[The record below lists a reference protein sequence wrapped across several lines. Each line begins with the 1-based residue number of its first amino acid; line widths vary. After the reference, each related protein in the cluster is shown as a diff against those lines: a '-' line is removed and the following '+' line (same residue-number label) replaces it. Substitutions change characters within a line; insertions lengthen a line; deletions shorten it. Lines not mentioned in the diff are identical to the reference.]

1 MSAPIDALTQTTDA
15 QPLPVLGRDVTVPL
29 VTGGEV
35 TYAALDYAASA
46 PALQRVWDDVAAYA
60 PYYGSVHRGA
70 GYLSQLST
78 DLFENSRRAV
88 AEFLGCREDDQVVF
102 TRSTTDS
109 LNLLAAVL
117 PAGCE
122 VFVFETEHHA
132 SLLPWRDARVSYL
145 NAPRTPGEAV
155 ATLERALA
163 ARDLKGPALVCV
175 TGASNV
181 TGELWPVREL
191 AAVAHA
197 HGARVVLDA
206 AQLAPHHPVD
216 IAELDVD
223 WVAFSGHKLYA
234 PFGSGVLA
242 GRADWLRDSEPYLA
256 GGGASRKVARRSDG
270 GVDVEWHTT
279 AARHEAGSPNVIG
292 VYAIA
297 SACKA
302 LTEAGF
308 DRLVARER
316 ELVARVREGLAE
328 VPEVRVLSLFGDDA
342 PRVGVISFVV
352 DGWNSSHFAAALSA
366 EYGIGVRDGLFCAH
380 PLVRTLLGGDAGDP
394 GSAAR
399 LTPVPARGRSTR
411 SGSASGPVRRT
422 STSSGSPGPSG
433 NSSGTAP
440 AGTTAPRTAVAS
452 PTAADARRSGVEADR
467 ERRFQV
473 VLGVGTERHVRVR
486 GLDARDL
493 ADAARDDV
501 RQVVV
506 PGDPHHGDQ
515 IVGAGDGEDLADA
528 FQRRDGLGDLGDP
541 VDAGLD
547 EHDRGDHG

>member
-1 MSAPIDALTQTTDA
+1 MSVFTAAADQSICA
-15 QPLPVLGRDVTVPL
+15 PLPVLGKDVTVPL

-78 DLFENSRRAV
+78 DLFESSRVTV
-88 AEFLGCREDDQVVF
+88 AEFLGCRADDQVVF

-109 LNLLAAVL
+109 LNLLAAAV
-117 PAGCE
+117 PADCQ

-132 SLLPWRDARVSYL
+132 SLLPWRDARVTYL
-145 NAPRTPGEAV
+145 NAPRTPAQAV

-163 ARDLKGPALVCV
+163 DRDPYGPALVCV

-181 TGELWPVREL
+181 TGELWPVKEL
-191 AAVAHA
+191 AAAAHA
-197 HGARVVLDA
+197 HGARIVLDA

-242 GRADWLRDSEPYLA
+242 GRSDWLRDAEPYLA
-256 GGGASRKVARRSDG
+256 GGGASRKVARRAGG

-292 VYAIA
+292 VYSIA

-308 DRLVARER
+308 DGLVAREQQ
-316 ELVARVREGLAE
+316 LVTAVRAGLAE
-328 VPEVRVLSLFGDDA
+328 VPAVKVLSLFGDDA

-352 DGWNSSHFAAALSA
+352 EGWNSSHFAAALSA

-380 PLVRTLLGGDAGDP
+380 PLVRTLLGSDPQDVGECGAPEAEPGERSLNAIRVSFGAG
-394 GSAAR
+394 
-399 LTPVPARGRSTR
+399 TPDEHIERFVRAVKELVSEGAQWKYRTEDGRCVPDR
-411 SGSASGPVRRT
+411 
-422 STSSGSPGPSG
+422 
-433 NSSGTAP
+433 GTA
-440 AGTTAPRTAVAS
+440 
-452 PTAADARRSGVEADR
+452 
-467 ERRFQV
+467 QV
-473 VLGVGTERHVRVR
+473 
-486 GLDARDL
+486 
-493 ADAARDDV
+493 
-501 RQVVV
+501 
-506 PGDPHHGDQ
+506 
-515 IVGAGDGEDLADA
+515 
-528 FQRRDGLGDLGDP
+528 
-541 VDAGLD
+541 
-547 EHDRGDHG
+547 

>member
-1 MSAPIDALTQTTDA
+1 MSARPAATVTAA
-15 QPLPVLGRDVTVPL
+15 QAAAESADPCCAAPLPVLGRDVTVPL

-78 DLFENSRRAV
+78 DLFENSRATV
-88 AEFLGCREDDQVVF
+88 AEFLDCRPGDQIVF

-109 LNLLAAVL
+109 LNLLAQAL
-117 PAGCE
+117 PADCQ

-132 SLLPWRDARVSYL
+132 SLLPWRDARVTYL
-145 NAPRTPGEAV
+145 NAPRTPEQAV

-163 ARDLKGPALVCV
+163 DRDPYGPALVCV

-191 AAVAHA
+191 AAAAHA
-197 HGARVVLDA
+197 HGARIVLDA
-206 AQLAPHHPVD
+206 AQLAPHHPVSVR
-216 IAELDVD
+216 ELDVD
-223 WVAFSGHKLYA
+223 WIAFSGHKLYA

-242 GRADWLRDSEPYLA
+242 GRADWLQESEPYLA
-256 GGGASRKVARRSDG
+256 GGGASKKVARRSDG

-292 VYAIA
+292 VYSIA

-308 DRLVARER
+308 DSLVERER
-316 ELVARVREGLAE
+316 HLIAKVREGLAE
-328 VPEVRVLSLFGDDA
+328 VPAVRVLSLFGDDA

-380 PLVRTLLGGDAGDP
+380 PLVRTLLGSDPQDP
-394 GSAAR
+394 GECGAPEAEPGERSLNAIRVSFGAG
-399 LTPVPARGRSTR
+399 TPDEHVDRFVRAVRELVADGAKWQYRTEAGRCVPA
-411 SGSASGPVRRT
+411 V
-422 STSSGSPGPSG
+422 
-433 NSSGTAP
+433 
-440 AGTTAPRTAVAS
+440 
-452 PTAADARRSGVEADR
+452 
-467 ERRFQV
+467 
-473 VLGVGTERHVRVR
+473 
-486 GLDARDL
+486 
-493 ADAARDDV
+493 
-501 RQVVV
+501 
-506 PGDPHHGDQ
+506 
-515 IVGAGDGEDLADA
+515 
-528 FQRRDGLGDLGDP
+528 
-541 VDAGLD
+541 
-547 EHDRGDHG
+547 

>member
-1 MSAPIDALTQTTDA
+1 MSARSAATATATASAAAESADPCCAA
-15 QPLPVLGRDVTVPL
+15 PLPVLGRDVTVPL

-78 DLFENSRRAV
+78 DLFENSRVTV
-88 AEFLGCREDDQVVF
+88 AEFLDCRPGDQVVF

-109 LNLLAAVL
+109 LNLLAQVV

-132 SLLPWRDARVSYL
+132 SLLPWRDARVTYL
-145 NAPRTPGEAV
+145 NAPRTPQQAV
-155 ATLERALA
+155 ETLERALA
-163 ARDLKGPALVCV
+163 DRDPYGPALVCV

-181 TGELWPVREL
+181 TGELWPVKEL
-191 AAVAHA
+191 AAAAHA
-197 HGARVVLDA
+197 HGARIVLDA
-206 AQLAPHHPVD
+206 AQLAPHHPVSVR
-216 IAELDVD
+216 ELDVD
-223 WVAFSGHKLYA
+223 WIAFSGHKLYA

-242 GRADWLRDSEPYLA
+242 GRADWLQESEPYLA
-256 GGGASRKVARRSDG
+256 GGGASKKVARRADG

-292 VYAIA
+292 VYSIA

-308 DRLVARER
+308 DSLVERER
-316 ELVARVREGLAE
+316 HLVARVRAGLAE

-380 PLVRTLLGGDAGDP
+380 PLVRTLLGSDPQDP
-394 GSAAR
+394 GECGAPEAEPGQ
-399 LTPVPARGRSTR
+399 LPQ
-411 SGSASGPVRRT
+411 
-422 STSSGSPGPSG
+422 TSSG
-433 NSSGTAP
+433 GTPTLNAIRVSFG
-440 AGTTAPRTAVAS
+440 AGTP
-452 PTAADARRSGVEADR
+452 
-467 ERRFQV
+467 
-473 VLGVGTERHVRVR
+473 
-486 GLDARDL
+486 
-493 ADAARDDV
+493 
-501 RQVVV
+501 
-506 PGDPHHGDQ
+506 
-515 IVGAGDGEDLADA
+515 
-528 FQRRDGLGDLGDP
+528 
-541 VDAGLD
+541 D
-547 EHDRGDHG
+547 EHVDRFVAAVRELVTQGAKWQYRTESGRCVPAV

>member
-1 MSAPIDALTQTTDA
+1 MSVSTAAADQTVCT
-15 QPLPVLGRDVTVPL
+15 PLPVLGRDVLVPL

-35 TYAALDYAASA
+35 AYAALDYAASA

-78 DLFENSRRAV
+78 DLFENSRATV
-88 AEFLGCREDDQVVF
+88 AEFLGCRDDDQVVF

-109 LNLLAAVL
+109 LNLLAAAL
-117 PAGCE
+117 PADCQ

-132 SLLPWRDARVSYL
+132 SLLPWRDARVNFL
-145 NAPRTPGEAV
+145 NAPRTPAQAV
-155 ATLERALA
+155 ETLERALA
-163 ARDLKGPALVCV
+163 ARDPYGPALVCV

-191 AAVAHA
+191 AAAAHA
-197 HGARVVLDA
+197 HGARIVLDA
-206 AQLAPHHPVD
+206 AQLAPHHPLD

-242 GRADWLRDSEPYLA
+242 GRADWLRSAEPYLA
-256 GGGASRKVARRSDG
+256 GGGASRKVSRRGDG

-308 DRLVARER
+308 DSLVEREQRLVAK
-316 ELVARVREGLAE
+316 VREGLAE
-328 VPEVRVLSLFGDDA
+328 VDAVRVLSLFGDDA

-380 PLVRTLLGGDAGDP
+380 PLVRTLLASDPQDP
-394 GSAAR
+394 GECGAPEAEPGERSLNAIRVSFGAG
-399 LTPVPARGRSTR
+399 TPDEHVERFVGAVKELVKDGAKWNYRTEEGRCVPA
-411 SGSASGPVRRT
+411 V
-422 STSSGSPGPSG
+422 
-433 NSSGTAP
+433 
-440 AGTTAPRTAVAS
+440 
-452 PTAADARRSGVEADR
+452 
-467 ERRFQV
+467 
-473 VLGVGTERHVRVR
+473 
-486 GLDARDL
+486 
-493 ADAARDDV
+493 
-501 RQVVV
+501 
-506 PGDPHHGDQ
+506 
-515 IVGAGDGEDLADA
+515 
-528 FQRRDGLGDLGDP
+528 
-541 VDAGLD
+541 
-547 EHDRGDHG
+547 

>member
-1 MSAPIDALTQTTDA
+1 MSVSTAAADQSLCCDISG
-15 QPLPVLGRDVTVPL
+15 PLPVLGRDVTVPL

-35 TYAALDYAASA
+35 SYAALDYAASA

-78 DLFENSRRAV
+78 DLFENSRVTV
-88 AEFLGCREDDQVVF
+88 AEFLGCRADDQVIF

-117 PAGCE
+117 PADCE

-132 SLLPWRDARVSYL
+132 SLLPWRDARVTYL

-155 ATLERALA
+155 QTLERALA
-163 ARDLKGPALVCV
+163 DRDPYGPALVCV

-191 AAVAHA
+191 AAAAHA
-197 HGARVVLDA
+197 HGARIVLDA

-216 IAELDVD
+216 IQDLDVD

-242 GRADWLRDSEPYLA
+242 GRADWLQDSEPYLA
-256 GGGASRKVARRSDG
+256 GGGASRKVARRADG
-270 GVDVEWHTT
+270 GVDVEWHDS

-292 VYAIA
+292 VYSIA

-308 DRLVARER
+308 DSLVAREQY
-316 ELVARVREGLAE
+316 LIGKVRDGLAA
-328 VPEVRVLSLFGDDA
+328 VPEVKVLSLFGDDA

-380 PLVRTLLGGDAGDP
+380 PLVRTLLGSDPQSQGECGAPEAAPGEKSLNAIRVSFGAGTPDEHVERFVRAVTELVRD
-394 GSAAR
+394 GAR
-399 LTPVPARGRSTR
+399 WNYRTEAGRCVPA
-411 SGSASGPVRRT
+411 V
-422 STSSGSPGPSG
+422 
-433 NSSGTAP
+433 
-440 AGTTAPRTAVAS
+440 
-452 PTAADARRSGVEADR
+452 
-467 ERRFQV
+467 
-473 VLGVGTERHVRVR
+473 
-486 GLDARDL
+486 
-493 ADAARDDV
+493 
-501 RQVVV
+501 
-506 PGDPHHGDQ
+506 
-515 IVGAGDGEDLADA
+515 
-528 FQRRDGLGDLGDP
+528 
-541 VDAGLD
+541 
-547 EHDRGDHG
+547 

>member
-1 MSAPIDALTQTTDA
+1 MSVFAAATDQSICA
-15 QPLPVLGRDVTVPL
+15 PLPVLGEDVTVPL

-78 DLFENSRRAV
+78 DLFESSRVTV
-88 AEFLGCREDDQVVF
+88 AEFLGCRADDQVIF

-109 LNLLAAVL
+109 LNLLAAAL
-117 PAGCE
+117 PADCQ

-132 SLLPWRDARVSYL
+132 SLLPWRDARVTYL
-145 NAPRTPGEAV
+145 NAPRTPAQAV

-163 ARDLKGPALVCV
+163 ERDPYGPALVCV

-181 TGELWPVREL
+181 TGELWPVKEL
-191 AAVAHA
+191 AAAAHA
-197 HGARVVLDA
+197 HGARIVLDA

-242 GRADWLRDSEPYLA
+242 GRSDWLRDAEPYLA
-256 GGGASRKVARRSDG
+256 GGGASRKVARRTDG

-292 VYAIA
+292 VYSIA

-308 DRLVARER
+308 DNLVAREQQ
-316 ELVARVREGLAE
+316 LVSEVRAGLAG
-328 VPEVRVLSLFGDDA
+328 VPEVKVLSLFGDDA

-352 DGWNSSHFAAALSA
+352 EGWNSSHFAAALSA

-380 PLVRTLLGGDAGDP
+380 PLVRTLLGSDPQEVGECGAPEAEPGERSLNAIRVSFGAG
-394 GSAAR
+394 
-399 LTPVPARGRSTR
+399 TPDEHIERFVRAVRELVSEGAQWKYRTEDGRCVPDR
-411 SGSASGPVRRT
+411 
-422 STSSGSPGPSG
+422 
-433 NSSGTAP
+433 GTA
-440 AGTTAPRTAVAS
+440 
-452 PTAADARRSGVEADR
+452 
-467 ERRFQV
+467 QV
-473 VLGVGTERHVRVR
+473 
-486 GLDARDL
+486 
-493 ADAARDDV
+493 
-501 RQVVV
+501 
-506 PGDPHHGDQ
+506 
-515 IVGAGDGEDLADA
+515 
-528 FQRRDGLGDLGDP
+528 
-541 VDAGLD
+541 
-547 EHDRGDHG
+547 

>member
-1 MSAPIDALTQTTDA
+1 MSARPAALDSA
-15 QPLPVLGRDVTVPL
+15 DSANDSPACEPLPVLGSDVLVPL

-46 PALQRVWDDVAAYA
+46 PALRRVWDDIAAYA

-78 DLFENSRRAV
+78 DLFENSRKDV
-88 AEFLGCREDDQVVF
+88 AAFLGCREDDQVVF

-109 LNLLAAVL
+109 LNLLAAVA
-117 PAGCE
+117 PRGTE

-132 SLLPWRDARVSYL
+132 SLLPWEQREDVTVRYL
-145 NAPRTPGEAV
+145 SAPRSPRQAV
-155 ATLERALA
+155 RTLQTALA
-163 ARDLKGPALVCV
+163 GRGEGPALVCV

-191 AAVAHA
+191 AAAAHT
-197 HGARVVLDA
+197 HGARIVLDA

-216 IAELDVD
+216 IAAADVD

-234 PFGSGVLA
+234 PFGAGVLA
-242 GRADWLRDSEPYLA
+242 GRADWLRAARPYLA
-256 GGGASRKVARRSDG
+256 GGGASRKVTRRDDG
-270 GVDVEWHTT
+270 GVDVEWQTT

-308 DRLVARER
+308 ENLVARER
-316 ELVARVREGLAE
+316 QLIATVREGLAE

-342 PRVGVISFVV
+342 PRVGVLSFVV

-380 PLVRTLLGGDAGDP
+380 PLVRTLLDSEPDEP
-394 GSAAR
+394 GECGAPEAA
-399 LTPVPARGRSTR
+399 PGERSLNAIR
-411 SGSASGPVRRT
+411 VSFG
-422 STSSGSPGPSG
+422 
-433 NSSGTAP
+433 
-440 AGTTAPRTAVAS
+440 AGTPDEHVERFVRAVKEL
-452 PTAADARRSGVEADR
+452 V
-467 ERRFQV
+467 
-473 VLGVGTERHVRVR
+473 
-486 GLDARDL
+486 
-493 ADAARDDV
+493 
-501 RQVVV
+501 
-506 PGDPHHGDQ
+506 
-515 IVGAGDGEDLADA
+515 
-528 FQRRDGLGDLGDP
+528 RDGARWSYRTENGRCVP
-541 VDAGLD
+541 
-547 EHDRGDHG
+547 DRG

>member
-1 MSAPIDALTQTTDA
+1 MSARPNAAATTTPSDDPA
-15 QPLPVLGRDVTVPL
+15 CAAPLPVLGREVTVPL

-78 DLFENSRRAV
+78 DLFENSRRTV
-88 AEFLGCREDDQVVF
+88 AEFLGCRPGDQVVF

-109 LNLLAAVL
+109 LNLLAAVV

-132 SLLPWRDARVSYL
+132 SLLPWRDARVTYL

-163 ARDLKGPALVCV
+163 GRGSEGPALVCV

-191 AAVAHA
+191 AAAAHA
-197 HGARVVLDA
+197 GGARIVLDA

-242 GRADWLRDSEPYLA
+242 GRADWLQDAEPYLA
-256 GGGASRKVARRSDG
+256 GGGASRKVARRADG
-270 GVDVEWHTT
+270 GVDVDWHTT

-302 LTEAGF
+302 LTDAGF
-308 DRLVARER
+308 EALVAREQR
-316 ELVARVREGLAE
+316 LVARVREGLAG
-328 VPEVRVLSLFGDDA
+328 VPEVKVLSLFGEDA
-342 PRVGVISFVV
+342 PRVGVLSFVV
-352 DGWNSSHFAAALSA
+352 EGWNSSHFAAALSA

-380 PLVRTLLGGDAGDP
+380 PLVRTLLDSDPQDP
-394 GSAAR
+394 GECGAPEAE
-399 LTPVPARGRSTR
+399 PGERSLNAIR
-411 SGSASGPVRRT
+411 VSFG
-422 STSSGSPGPSG
+422 
-433 NSSGTAP
+433 
-440 AGTTAPRTAVAS
+440 AGTP
-452 PTAADARRSGVEADR
+452 
-467 ERRFQV
+467 
-473 VLGVGTERHVRVR
+473 
-486 GLDARDL
+486 
-493 ADAARDDV
+493 
-501 RQVVV
+501 
-506 PGDPHHGDQ
+506 
-515 IVGAGDGEDLADA
+515 
-528 FQRRDGLGDLGDP
+528 
-541 VDAGLD
+541 D
-547 EHDRGDHG
+547 EHVDRFVRAVRELVTDGARWNYRTEDGRCVPDRG

>member
-1 MSAPIDALTQTTDA
+1 MSVPTAALDSSVCA
-15 QPLPVLGRDVTVPL
+15 PLPVLGQNVTVPL

-78 DLFENSRRAV
+78 DLFENSRRTV
-88 AEFLGCREDDQVVF
+88 AEFLGCRADDQVVF

-109 LNLLAAVL
+109 LNLLAAAI
-117 PAGCE
+117 PADCQ
-122 VFVFETEHHA
+122 VFVYETEHHA
-132 SLLPWRDARVSYL
+132 SLLPWRDARVTYL
-145 NAPRTPGEAV
+145 NAPRTPAQAV
-155 ATLERALA
+155 ETLERALA
-163 ARDLKGPALVCV
+163 DRDPYGPALVCV

-191 AAVAHA
+191 AAAAHA
-197 HGARVVLDA
+197 HGARIVLDA

-242 GRADWLRDSEPYLA
+242 GRADWLQDAEPYLA
-256 GGGASRKVARRSDG
+256 GGGASRKVARRADG
-270 GVDVEWHTT
+270 GVDVDWHTT

-292 VYAIA
+292 VYSIA

-308 DRLVARER
+308 EGLVAREQ
-316 ELVARVREGLAE
+316 ELVGRVREGLAE
-328 VPEVRVLSLFGDDA
+328 VPEVQVLSLFGDDA

-352 DGWNSSHFAAALSA
+352 RGWNSSHFAAALSA

-380 PLVRTLLGGDAGDP
+380 PLVRTLLGSDPQDP
-394 GSAAR
+394 GECGAPEAE
-399 LTPVPARGRSTR
+399 
-411 SGSASGPVRRT
+411 
-422 STSSGSPGPSG
+422 PGELSLNAIRVSFG
-433 NSSGTAP
+433 
-440 AGTTAPRTAVAS
+440 AGTPDEHIDRFLRAVS
-452 PTAADARRSGVEADR
+452 ELV
-467 ERRFQV
+467 
-473 VLGVGTERHVRVR
+473 
-486 GLDARDL
+486 
-493 ADAARDDV
+493 
-501 RQVVV
+501 
-506 PGDPHHGDQ
+506 
-515 IVGAGDGEDLADA
+515 
-528 FQRRDGLGDLGDP
+528 RDGARWNYRTEDGRCVP
-541 VDAGLD
+541 
-547 EHDRGDHG
+547 DRGEAAQV

>member
-1 MSAPIDALTQTTDA
+1 MSVSTLATAPSVCA
-15 QPLPVLGRDVTVPL
+15 PLPVLGRDVTVPL

-78 DLFENSRRAV
+78 DLFENARRTV
-88 AEFLGCREDDQVVF
+88 AEFLDCRDGDQVVF

-109 LNLLAAVL
+109 LNLLAAAL
-117 PAGCE
+117 PAGCQ

-132 SLLPWRDARVSYL
+132 SLLPWQDAHVTYL
-145 NAPRTPGEAV
+145 DAPRTPRQAV
-155 ATLERALA
+155 ETLEKALA
-163 ARDLKGPALVCV
+163 ARSVPTEGQGPALVCV

-197 HGARVVLDA
+197 HGARIVLDA
-206 AQLAPHHPVD
+206 AQLAPHHPVSVQD
-216 IAELDVD
+216 LDVD

-242 GRADWLRDSEPYLA
+242 GRADWLRAADPYLA
-256 GGGASRKVARRSDG
+256 GGGASRKVTRRADG
-270 GVDVEWHTT
+270 GVDVEWHDS

-292 VYAIA
+292 AYSIA

-308 DRLVARER
+308 DTLVARER
-316 ELVARVREGLAE
+316 YLISKVREGLAG
-328 VPEVRVLSLFGDDA
+328 VPEVRILSLFGDDA
-342 PRVGVISFVV
+342 PRVGVLSFVV

-380 PLVRTLLGGDAGDP
+380 PLVRTLLGSDP
-394 GSAAR
+394 QTQGECGAPEAA
-399 LTPVPARGRSTR
+399 
-411 SGSASGPVRRT
+411 
-422 STSSGSPGPSG
+422 PGEKSLNAIRVSFG
-433 NSSGTAP
+433 
-440 AGTTAPRTAVAS
+440 AGTPDEHVERFVTAV
-452 PTAADARRSGVEADR
+452 
-467 ERRFQV
+467 
-473 VLGVGTERHVRVR
+473 TELV
-486 GLDARDL
+486 
-493 ADAARDDV
+493 
-501 RQVVV
+501 
-506 PGDPHHGDQ
+506 
-515 IVGAGDGEDLADA
+515 
-528 FQRRDGLGDLGDP
+528 RDGARWNYRTEDGRCVPDTS
-541 VDAGLD
+541 A
-547 EHDRGDHG
+547 

>member
-1 MSAPIDALTQTTDA
+1 MSVHPVSICAPGSVGTA
-15 QPLPVLGRDVTVPL
+15 PLEVLGRDVRVPL

-78 DLFENSRRAV
+78 DLFEQSRATV
-88 AEFLGCREDDQVVF
+88 FDFLGCREGDQVVF

-109 LNLLAAVL
+109 LNLLASVI
-117 PAGCE
+117 PAGTQ

-132 SLLPWRDARVSYL
+132 SLLPWRDARVTYL
-145 NAPRTPGEAV
+145 SAPRTPEQAV
-155 ATLERALA
+155 ASLEAALA
-163 ARDLKGPALVCV
+163 QRDPYGPALVCV

-191 AAVAHA
+191 ADAAHA
-197 HGARVVLDA
+197 HGARIVLDA

-242 GRADWLRDSEPYLA
+242 GRADWLREAEPYLA
-256 GGGASRKVARRSDG
+256 GGGASRKVARRADG
-270 GVDVEWHTT
+270 GVDVEWHTS

-292 VYAIA
+292 VYSIA
-297 SACKA
+297 SACRA

-308 DRLVARER
+308 DSLVER
-316 ELVARVREGLAE
+316 EQGLVTRVRAGLAE
-328 VPEVRVLSLFGDDA
+328 VPQVRVLSLFGDDA

-352 DGWNSSHFAAALSA
+352 EGWNSSHFAAALSA

-380 PLVRTLLGGDAGDP
+380 PLVRTLLGGEPTEAGECGSPETEP
-394 GSAAR
+394 GEKSLNAIRVSFGAG
-399 LTPVPARGRSTR
+399 TPDEHVDRFLGAVTELVRDGAKWNYRTEDGRCVPAR
-411 SGSASGPVRRT
+411 
-422 STSSGSPGPSG
+422 
-433 NSSGTAP
+433 
-440 AGTTAPRTAVAS
+440 
-452 PTAADARRSGVEADR
+452 D
-467 ERRFQV
+467 
-473 VLGVGTERHVRVR
+473 
-486 GLDARDL
+486 
-493 ADAARDDV
+493 
-501 RQVVV
+501 
-506 PGDPHHGDQ
+506 
-515 IVGAGDGEDLADA
+515 
-528 FQRRDGLGDLGDP
+528 
-541 VDAGLD
+541 
-547 EHDRGDHG
+547 

>member
-1 MSAPIDALTQTTDA
+1 MSASLNTATATA
-15 QPLPVLGRDVTVPL
+15 QDPACAEPLAVLGRDVTVPL

-78 DLFENSRRAV
+78 DLFEQSRATV
-88 AEFLGCREDDQVVF
+88 AEFLDCRPGDQVVF

-117 PAGCE
+117 PADCE

-132 SLLPWRDARVSYL
+132 SLLPWTNAQVSYL

-163 ARDLKGPALVCV
+163 DRTASIEEGHGPALVCV

-181 TGELWPVREL
+181 TGELWPVKEL
-191 AAVAHA
+191 AAAAHA
-197 HGARVVLDA
+197 HGARIVLDA
-206 AQLAPHHPVD
+206 AQLAPHHPVSVRD
-216 IAELDVD
+216 LDVD

-242 GRADWLRDSEPYLA
+242 GRADWLQEAEPYLA
-256 GGGASRKVARRSDG
+256 GGGASRKVSRREDG

-292 VYAIA
+292 VYSIA
-297 SACKA
+297 SACRA

-308 DRLVARER
+308 DSLVAREQH
-316 ELVARVREGLAE
+316 LVAKVREGLAE
-328 VPEVRVLSLFGDDA
+328 VPAVRVLSLFGDDA

-380 PLVRTLLGGDAGDP
+380 PLVRTLLGSEPQAQGECGAPEAAPGERSLNAIRVSFGAG
-394 GSAAR
+394 
-399 LTPVPARGRSTR
+399 TPDEHVERFVRAVKELVADGAKWQYRTEEGRCVP
-411 SGSASGPVRRT
+411 
-422 STSSGSPGPSG
+422 
-433 NSSGTAP
+433 TAP
-440 AGTTAPRTAVAS
+440 LRGCSAV
-452 PTAADARRSGVEADR
+452 
-467 ERRFQV
+467 
-473 VLGVGTERHVRVR
+473 
-486 GLDARDL
+486 
-493 ADAARDDV
+493 
-501 RQVVV
+501 
-506 PGDPHHGDQ
+506 
-515 IVGAGDGEDLADA
+515 
-528 FQRRDGLGDLGDP
+528 
-541 VDAGLD
+541 
-547 EHDRGDHG
+547 

>member
-1 MSAPIDALTQTTDA
+1 MPVSAAATPAATDSATATDA
-15 QPLPVLGRDVTVPL
+15 ACAPLPVLGRDVLVPL

-35 TYAALDYAASA
+35 EYAALDIAASA

-78 DLFENSRRAV
+78 DLFENSRAAV
-88 AEFLGCREDDQVVF
+88 ADFLGCREGDQVVF

-117 PAGCE
+117 PAGTR

-132 SLLPWRDARVSYL
+132 SLLPWEQRADVEVTYL
-145 NAPRTPGEAV
+145 DAPRTPGQAV

-163 ARDLKGPALVCV
+163 EREPYRHALVCV

-191 AAVAHA
+191 AAAAHA
-197 HGARVVLDA
+197 HGARIVLDA

-234 PFGSGVLA
+234 PFGAGVLA
-242 GRADWLRDSEPYLA
+242 GRADWLQAAEPYLA
-256 GGGASRKVARRSDG
+256 GGGASRTVARRADG
-270 GVDVEWHTT
+270 GVDVDWHTT

-297 SACKA
+297 AACKA

-308 DRLVARER
+308 EGLVAREQQ
-316 ELVARVREGLAE
+316 LVQRVRAGLAE
-328 VPEVRVLSLFGDDA
+328 VPEVTVLSLFGDDA
-342 PRVGVISFVV
+342 PRVGVLSFVV
-352 DGWNSSHFAAALSA
+352 EGWNSSHFAAALSA

-380 PLVRTLLGGDAGDP
+380 PLVRTLLGAESEAP
-394 GSAAR
+394 GECGAPEGA
-399 LTPVPARGRSTR
+399 PGERSLNAIR
-411 SGSASGPVRRT
+411 VSFG
-422 STSSGSPGPSG
+422 
-433 NSSGTAP
+433 
-440 AGTTAPRTAVAS
+440 AGTPDEHVERFVQAVKELVTQGARWSYRTEDGRCV
-452 PTAADARRSGVEADR
+452 PDTAA
-467 ERRFQV
+467 
-473 VLGVGTERHVRVR
+473 
-486 GLDARDL
+486 
-493 ADAARDDV
+493 AA
-501 RQVVV
+501 
-506 PGDPHHGDQ
+506 
-515 IVGAGDGEDLADA
+515 
-528 FQRRDGLGDLGDP
+528 
-541 VDAGLD
+541 
-547 EHDRGDHG
+547 

>member
-1 MSAPIDALTQTTDA
+1 MSVSAVAADSSVCAPLA
-15 QPLPVLGRDVTVPL
+15 VLGRDVTVPL

-78 DLFENSRRAV
+78 DLFENSRKTV
-88 AEFLGCREDDQVVF
+88 AEFLGCREGDQVVF

-109 LNLLAAVL
+109 LNLLAAAL
-117 PAGCE
+117 PADCQ

-132 SLLPWRDARVSYL
+132 SLLPWRDARVTYL
-145 NAPRTPGEAV
+145 NAPRTPDEAV
-155 ATLERALA
+155 HTLERALA
-163 ARDLKGPALVCV
+163 DRDPYGPALVCV

-191 AAVAHA
+191 AAAAHA
-197 HGARVVLDA
+197 HGARIVLDA
-206 AQLAPHHPVD
+206 AQLAPHHPVS

-242 GRADWLRDSEPYLA
+242 GRSDWLRDAEPYLA
-256 GGGASRKVARRSDG
+256 GGGASRKVARRADG
-270 GVDVEWHTT
+270 GVDVEWHDT

-292 VYAIA
+292 VYSIA
-297 SACKA
+297 AACKA

-308 DRLVARER
+308 DELVAREQHLIR
-316 ELVARVREGLAE
+316 TVREGLAE
-328 VPEVRVLSLFGDDA
+328 VPQVRILSLFGDDA

-380 PLVRTLLGGDAGDP
+380 PLVRTLLESEPDEP
-394 GSAAR
+394 GECGAPEAA
-399 LTPVPARGRSTR
+399 
-411 SGSASGPVRRT
+411 
-422 STSSGSPGPSG
+422 PGEKSLNAIRVSFG
-433 NSSGTAP
+433 
-440 AGTTAPRTAVAS
+440 AGTP
-452 PTAADARRSGVEADR
+452 
-467 ERRFQV
+467 
-473 VLGVGTERHVRVR
+473 
-486 GLDARDL
+486 
-493 ADAARDDV
+493 
-501 RQVVV
+501 
-506 PGDPHHGDQ
+506 
-515 IVGAGDGEDLADA
+515 
-528 FQRRDGLGDLGDP
+528 
-541 VDAGLD
+541 D
-547 EHDRGDHG
+547 EHVERFVRAVKELVADGARWSYRTEDGRCVPDTGAAA

>member
-1 MSAPIDALTQTTDA
+1 MSARPTATASSAAVESADPCCAA
-15 QPLPVLGRDVTVPL
+15 PLPVLGRDVTVPL

-78 DLFENSRRAV
+78 DLFENSRATV
-88 AEFLGCREDDQVVF
+88 AEFLDCRADDQVVF

-109 LNLLAAVL
+109 LNLLAQAL
-117 PAGCE
+117 PADCQ

-132 SLLPWRDARVSYL
+132 SLLPWQDARVTYL
-145 NAPRTPGEAV
+145 NAPRTPRQAV
-155 ATLERALA
+155 ETLERALA
-163 ARDLKGPALVCV
+163 DRDPYGPALVCV

-181 TGELWPVREL
+181 TGELWPVKEL
-191 AAVAHA
+191 AAAAHA
-197 HGARVVLDA
+197 HGARIVLDA
-206 AQLAPHHPVD
+206 AQLAPHHPVSVR
-216 IAELDVD
+216 ELDVD
-223 WVAFSGHKLYA
+223 WIAFSGHKLYA

-242 GRADWLRDSEPYLA
+242 GRADWLQEAEPYLA
-256 GGGASRKVARRSDG
+256 GGGASKKVARRSDG

-292 VYAIA
+292 VYSIA

-308 DRLVARER
+308 DSLVERER
-316 ELVARVREGLAE
+316 HLIAKVRAGLAE

-380 PLVRTLLGGDAGDP
+380 PLVRTLLGSDPQDP
-394 GSAAR
+394 GECGAPEAEPGERSLNAIRVSFGAG
-399 LTPVPARGRSTR
+399 TPDEHVDRFVRAVRELVTQGAKWQYRTESGRCVPA
-411 SGSASGPVRRT
+411 V
-422 STSSGSPGPSG
+422 
-433 NSSGTAP
+433 
-440 AGTTAPRTAVAS
+440 
-452 PTAADARRSGVEADR
+452 
-467 ERRFQV
+467 
-473 VLGVGTERHVRVR
+473 
-486 GLDARDL
+486 
-493 ADAARDDV
+493 
-501 RQVVV
+501 
-506 PGDPHHGDQ
+506 
-515 IVGAGDGEDLADA
+515 
-528 FQRRDGLGDLGDP
+528 
-541 VDAGLD
+541 
-547 EHDRGDHG
+547 

>member
-1 MSAPIDALTQTTDA
+1 MSVPTAAADSAICA
-15 QPLPVLGRDVTVPL
+15 PLPVLGGDVLVPL

-35 TYAALDYAASA
+35 AYAALDYAASA

-78 DLFENSRRAV
+78 DLFENSRATV
-88 AEFLGCREDDQVVF
+88 AEFLGCREGDQVVF

-109 LNLLAAVL
+109 LNLLAAVV
-117 PAGCE
+117 PADCE

-132 SLLPWRDARVSYL
+132 SLLPWRDAAVTYL
-145 NAPRTPGEAV
+145 DAPRTPQQAV

-163 ARDLKGPALVCV
+163 ARTAVSPGGQGSALVCV

-191 AAVAHA
+191 AAAAHA
-197 HGARVVLDA
+197 HGARIVLDA

-242 GRADWLRDSEPYLA
+242 GRSDWLQEAEPYLA
-256 GGGASRKVARRSDG
+256 GGGASRRVARRGDG

-292 VYAIA
+292 VYSIA

-308 DRLVARER
+308 DSLVAREQS
-316 ELVARVREGLAE
+316 LVSRVRAGLAE
-328 VPEVRVLSLFGDDA
+328 VPAVKVLSLFGDEA

-352 DGWNSSHFAAALSA
+352 EGWNSSHFAAALSA

-380 PLVRTLLGGDAGDP
+380 PLVRTLLGSDPQDQGECGAPESEPGETSLNAVRVSFGAGTPDEHVERFVTAVKELVRD
-394 GSAAR
+394 GAR
-399 LTPVPARGRSTR
+399 WNYRTEDGRCVPA
-411 SGSASGPVRRT
+411 V
-422 STSSGSPGPSG
+422 
-433 NSSGTAP
+433 
-440 AGTTAPRTAVAS
+440 
-452 PTAADARRSGVEADR
+452 
-467 ERRFQV
+467 
-473 VLGVGTERHVRVR
+473 
-486 GLDARDL
+486 
-493 ADAARDDV
+493 
-501 RQVVV
+501 
-506 PGDPHHGDQ
+506 
-515 IVGAGDGEDLADA
+515 
-528 FQRRDGLGDLGDP
+528 
-541 VDAGLD
+541 
-547 EHDRGDHG
+547 